1 MYLNNSDTV
10 LQYIKNNTIDLGII
24 EKEVQSNIIHSR
36 RIAQDEIVLI
46 RKNHHLQINQYAL
59 SENASGTRVYQENAL
74 SQMTSSSYLVEI
86 NNTNLIKN
94 MVHADKGFSIV
105 SKSTLTPYDLEKLE
119 VTNLDITRYFYLV
132 IHKNKYI
139 DTKLN
144 EVIKNLIS

>member
-1 MYLNNSDTV
+1 
-10 LQYIKNNTIDLGII
+10 
-24 EKEVQSNIIHSR
+24 
-36 RIAQDEIVLI
+36 
-46 RKNHHLQINQYAL
+46 
-59 SENASGTRVYQENAL
+59 
-74 SQMTSSSYLVEI
+74 MTSSSYLVEI

-139 DTKLN
+139 DTKVSRSYQKFDFMNFDLCIIYSKFN
-144 EVIKNLIS
+144 ACSNDNLFKKDKLSIYNIHNLSFKLLAISVKNIRMTHCN

>member
-1 MYLNNSDTV
+1 
-10 LQYIKNNTIDLGII
+10 
-24 EKEVQSNIIHSR
+24 
-36 RIAQDEIVLI
+36 
-46 RKNHHLQINQYAL
+46 
-59 SENASGTRVYQENAL
+59 
-74 SQMTSSSYLVEI
+74 MTSSSYLVEI

-132 IHKNKYI
+132 IHKI
-139 DTKLN
+139 SILIRSN